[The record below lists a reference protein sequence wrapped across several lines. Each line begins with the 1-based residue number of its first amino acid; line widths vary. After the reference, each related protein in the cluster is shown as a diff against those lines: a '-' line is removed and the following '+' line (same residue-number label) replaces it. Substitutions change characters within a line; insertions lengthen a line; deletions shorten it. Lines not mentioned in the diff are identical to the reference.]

1 MANMIPCS
9 WCKNNNVIEDIRHH
23 WITVPG
29 ENNWKKT
36 QRATDRVIYT
46 CPDCDSVVEIAYRVI
61 VENKVTVIRESKH
74 EQR

>member
-1 MANMIPCS
+1 MANMIQCS

-74 EQR
+74 GR